1 MISKYLINYRNVTII
16 TVFSASFGFLRNV
29 LLGRSLSISD
39 FSKYS
44 LALTVIAILSAIL
57 LFGQHKGYIRFF
69 IKNSLEDY
77 NWKKPMFALII
88 ISIVI
93 SSFILP
99 IISKYYSTN
108 PSFIFFCFCTII
120 CSIVIEMSAN
130 VLKSINE
137 FNFAIFLQRTNKVI
151 VAFLVLF
158 VFLFDQL
165 VLTKMFFLFGLVN
178 ALYSIFV
185 LFIICKKIKAGSKKM
200 PTSSFKAGFYFL
212 LQDLIIL
219 IQTYGINLIIVEKL
233 GLDSLG
239 VFFAL
244 NILLRIFEV
253 FNQSTDFITMPSSGS
268 FNGKEV
274 FIIFKKNI
282 FIGAIISIFFI
293 FFGDFSLSFIYD
305 SKYDD
310 YLNLINWVCLLG
322 LIKLLEIIPT
332 SIISG
337 VFNENALKKYVFYN
351 FGITLIIVPLS
362 IILMNTFN
370 LLGAIISLIIIHS
383 FKMFYGTFLL
393 IKKYMSKTKVINF

>member
-1 MISKYLINYRNVTII
+1 MISNYLINYRNVTII

-44 LALTVIAILSAIL
+44 LALTIIAILSAIL

-77 NWKKPMFALII
+77 NWRKPMFALII
-88 ISIVI
+88 TSIVI
-93 SSFILP
+93 SSLILP
-99 IISKYYSTN
+99 IISKYYLTN
-108 PSFIFFCFCTII
+108 LSFIFFCFCTIV
-120 CSIVIEMSAN
+120 CSIVVEMSAN

-137 FNFAIFLQRTNKVI
+137 FNFAIFIQRTNKVI
-151 VAFLVLF
+151 IAFLVLF
-158 VFLFDQL
+158 VFLFDRL
-165 VLTKMFFLFGLVN
+165 ILTKMFFLFGLVN
-178 ALYSIFV
+178 AIYFIFV
-185 LFIICKKIKAGSKKM
+185 LVIIYKKIKAGSKKM

-219 IQTYGINLIIVEKL
+219 VQTYGINLIIVEKL

-268 FNGKEV
+268 FDRRAV
-274 FIIFKKNI
+274 LIIFKKNI
-282 FIGAIISIFFI
+282 FIGSIISIFFI
-293 FFGDFSLSFIYD
+293 VFGDFSLSFIYD
-305 SKYDD
+305 GKYDEF
-310 YLNLINWVCLLG
+310 LNLINWVCLLG

-337 VFNENALKKYVFYN
+337 IFNEDALKKYVLFN
-351 FGITLIIVPLS
+351 VGITLIIIPLS
-362 IILMNTFN
+362 ITLMNTFN
-370 LLGAIISLIIIHS
+370 LLGAIISLIMIHA

-393 IKKYMSKTKVINF
+393 AKKYVAKN